1 MLSMPLDRRPLPY
14 RSAMAFGK
22 LLAGCSAALMV
33 FACTVSPADTSST
46 AVPQT
51 AVPQDVRALVAPAD
65 TLLAY
70 KAADLYGDG
79 SQAAV
84 IVVRHQ
90 ASEKSDYDFDSNPC
104 DLLVL
109 HQVNGKLIEAD
120 HSTKAVDCTYNDV
133 ARHAPAMSLND
144 NLTVSPASVVYVN
157 QKDKGDSTFHFAWSK
172 ERAAWYLRRA
182 TASNPGS
189 GTSVAHVSATYPKDF
204 GWTPMSSVDPEA
216 IAEVLEKQGK
226 TNQ

>member
-1 MLSMPLDRRPLPY
+1 MLSVSPDHRPLPC
-14 RSAMAFGK
+14 RSTMAIGK

-33 FACTVSPADTSST
+33 LACTASPADTSSI
-46 AVPQT
+46 

-84 IVVRHQ
+84 IVLRHPV
-90 ASEKSDYDFDSNPC
+90 SEKSDYDFDSNPC
-104 DLLVL
+104 DLVVL

-120 HSTKAVDCTYNDV
+120 RSTKAVDCTYHDV
-133 ARHAPAMSLND
+133 AHHAPAMSLND
-144 NLTVSPASVVYVN
+144 DLDVSPGSITFVN
-157 QKDKGDSTFHFAWSK
+157 QQRYGWSSFEFAWSK
-172 ERAAWYLRRA
+172 DKGTWYLHRA
-182 TASNPGS
+182 TASNVDS
-189 GTSVAHVSATYPKDF
+189 ENNGTRTIIPYPKDL

-216 IAEVLEKQGK
+216 IAETLEKQAE
-226 TNQ
+226 TTQ

>member
-1 MLSMPLDRRPLPY
+1 MLPVSPDRRPLPY
-14 RSAMAFGK
+14 RGTMAIGK
-22 LLAGCSAALMV
+22 LLAGCSAALMI
-33 FACTVSPADTSST
+33 FACTASPANTS
-46 AVPQT
+46 PT
-51 AVPQDVRALVAPAD
+51 AVPQDVRALLSPTD

-70 KAADLYGDG
+70 KAADLYSDG
-79 SQAAV
+79 SRAAV

-104 DLLVL
+104 DLVVL

-120 HSTKAVDCTYNDV
+120 HSSKAVDCTYNDV

-144 NLTVSPASVVYVN
+144 DLNISPGSITFVN
-157 QKDKGDSTFHFAWSK
+157 QQRRGWSSFEFAWLKGKST
-172 ERAAWYLRRA
+172 WYLHRA
-182 TASNPGS
+182 TASNVDS
-189 GTSVAHVSATYPKDF
+189 ENNGTQTTISYPKDL
-204 GWTPMSSVDPEA
+204 GWTPMSSADPEA

>member
-1 MLSMPLDRRPLPY
+1 MLSVSPDRRPLPH
-14 RSAMAFGK
+14 RGAMAITT

-33 FACTVSPADTSST
+33 FACTATPAETSST
-46 AVPQT
+46 E
-51 AVPQDVRALVAPAD
+51 VPQDVRALVAPAD

-120 HSTKAVDCTYNDV
+120 HSTKVVDCTYNDV
-133 ARHAPAMSLND
+133 ARRTPAMSLND
-144 NLTVSPASVVYVN
+144 DLNVSPGSITFAN
-157 QKDKGDSTFHFAWSK
+157 QHRRGWNSFEFAWSK
-172 ERAAWYLRRA
+172 GKSAWYLHRA
-182 TASNPGS
+182 TASNVDS
-189 GTSVAHVSATYPKDF
+189 ENNGTQTTVSYPKDL
-204 GWTPMSSVDPEA
+204 GWTPISSVDPEA

-226 TNQ
+226 TKQ

>member
-1 MLSMPLDRRPLPY
+1 MLSITRNHRPTTY
-14 RSAMAFGK
+14 RSAIILGK

-33 FACTVSPADTSST
+33 FACSASPADTST
-46 AVPQT
+46 T
-51 AVPQDVRALVAPAD
+51 AVPQDVHALVAPTD

-70 KAADLYGDG
+70 KATDLYGDG

-109 HQVNGKLIEAD
+109 HQVMGKLIEAD

-144 NLTVSPASVVYVN
+144 DLDISPGSITFVN
-157 QKDKGDSTFHFAWSK
+157 QHRHGWSSFEFAWSK
-172 ERAAWYLRRA
+172 DKSTWYLHRA
-182 TASNPGS
+182 TASKVDSKNN
-189 GTSVAHVSATYPKDF
+189 GTQTTISYPKDL
-204 GWTPMSSVDPEA
+204 GWTTMSSVDPEA
-216 IAEVLEKQGK
+216 IAEDLEKQGK
-226 TNQ
+226 TN